1 MSELVWQLVIA
12 FCSGIHLN
20 LTPCVLPVISLK
32 VWALLAEARLE
43 QARILADEIIAT
55 LRDEAGGCY

>member
-12 FCSGIHLN
+12 FCSGILLN

-32 VWALLAEARLE
+32 VRALPAEARLE

-55 LRDEAGGCY
+55 L